1 MIIQLI
7 LLVLGFVLLIK
18 GADLLVDGAS
28 SLARR
33 LAVSEI
39 AIGLTIVAFGT
50 SAPELIVN
58 VFSSINRQNEIVL
71 GNIIGSN
78 IFNTLAI
85 LGTAGL
91 IYPLTVLKNT
101 VWREIPF
108 ALAAAVILLILAND
122 WFLFRA
128 RVNQISRIDGLLFL
142 LLFAVFILYTFG
154 ISKIQSSDA
163 YQVEIFSSLKTIILV
178 ILGFAGLFLGGKLV
192 VDQAVIIARKLY
204 VSEKLIALT
213 VVAGGTSLPELVTST
228 VAAFKKK
235 SDIAVGNVLG
245 SNIFNLFFILG
256 ISSVIHPVYYNL
268 SFNLDV
274 SVYLA
279 AMILLLFWM
288 FTGKKHKLDRWE
300 AFIFLVLFLAY
311 MFYIVSRK

>member
-58 VFSSINRQNEIVL
+58 VFSSINRQNEIIL